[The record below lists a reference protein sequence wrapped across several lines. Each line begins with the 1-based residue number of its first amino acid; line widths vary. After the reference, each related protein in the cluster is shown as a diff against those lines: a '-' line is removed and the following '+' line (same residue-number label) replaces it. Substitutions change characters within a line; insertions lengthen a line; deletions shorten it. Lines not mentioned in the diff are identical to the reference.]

1 MFKILIDT
9 LMGSVKQEIW
19 SPILNL
25 LDKKYEAKK
34 YMTPALNKQGRF
46 IEFGSIID
54 LYREV
59 IWSGTRD
66 SNS

>member
-25 LDKKYEAKK
+25 LDKKYETKK
-34 YMTPALNKQGRF
+34 HMTQHLISKVVLLSLGVL
-46 IEFGSIID
+46 ID
-54 LYREV
+54 FYIEV